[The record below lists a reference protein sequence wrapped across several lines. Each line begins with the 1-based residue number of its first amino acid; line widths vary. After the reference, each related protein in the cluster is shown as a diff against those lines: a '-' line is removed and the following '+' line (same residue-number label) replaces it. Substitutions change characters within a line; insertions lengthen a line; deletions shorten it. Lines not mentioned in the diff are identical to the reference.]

1 MAPSSEQPSPTP
13 ARHEAAV
20 KLNDLGLPEGY
31 PFRDDWEV
39 TPRQVK
45 EMLQHGGEDF
55 LLIDCRTPQECGI
68 AQIEGAWLLPLQEL
82 SSRITELE
90 QHADKKIVVHCHHGG
105 RSLKMAM
112 ALRQQG
118 FEGVMSMAGGIDVW
132 AVDIDPTLA
141 RY

>member
-1 MAPSSEQPSPTP
+1 MTQPSEQPAP
-13 ARHEAAV
+13 APSQTAA

-31 PFRDDWEV
+31 QFHDDWEV

-45 EMLQHGGEDF
+45 AMLQQGGEDF
-55 LLIDCRTPQECGI
+55 LLIDCRTHKEHGI
-68 AQIEGAWLLPLQEL
+68 ARIEGALLLPLQEL
-82 SSRITELE
+82 SSRIAELE
-90 QHADKKIVVHCHHGG
+90 QHADKKIVVHCHHGI
-105 RSLKMAM
+105 RSLRVAT

-132 AVDIDPTLA
+132 SVDIDPTLA